1 MRLEGKTAIVTG
13 GGGEIGRAI
22 ALGLAREGAR
32 VAIADINLAAAAQTA
47 REIEAGGGQALAL
60 SCDVSDAGQV
70 ERMVSEVVG
79 HFGGVDILINGAG
92 IQFRAPVAEASEEHW
107 DQTMAVN
114 LKGPFLCSRAVLR
127 HMMPRRTGT
136 ILNLAS
142 GLGLLGLAT
151 ASAYAASKAGL
162 INFTRSL
169 AQEVVSHNIT
179 VNAVAPGRTDT
190 PLFRPHQDVAEV
202 EKLRR
207 EGLIAQPEDVVET
220 VLFLCGPESRFLTGV
235 LINRE
240 FPIPG
245 RAP

>member
-32 VAIADINLAAAAQTA
+32 VAIADINLAAAAETA

-127 HMMPRRTGT
+127 HMIPRRTGT

-169 AQEVVSHNIT
+169 AQEVVSYNIT

-190 PLFRPHQDVAEV
+190 PLF
-202 EKLRR
+202 
-207 EGLIAQPEDVVET
+207 
-220 VLFLCGPESRFLTGV
+220 
-235 LINRE
+235 
-240 FPIPG
+240 
-245 RAP
+245 